1 MEKEILTDILKQQGC
16 PAFMIEKTIEKLA
29 HLSPVLQEAFTL
41 WVMHGIKPS
50 ITLEGYS
57 YTSLIEQFHM
67 KPVGAFLTL
76 DWIVREPEEAV
87 KSLKRGIK

>member
-1 MEKEILTDILKQQGC
+1 MEKERLTDILKQQGY
-16 PAFMIEKTIEKLA
+16 PTFMIEKTIEKLLR
-29 HLSPVLQEAFTL
+29 LSPVVQEAFTL
-41 WVMHGIKPS
+41 WTTHGIEPS

-76 DWIVREPEEAV
+76 DWIAREPKEAV